1 MPLATR
7 GRRPGVLLSVLKR
20 TGQPPLQRGGS
31 GSEVAQSSPTLCDT
45 MDCSPPGASVHGIFQ
60 ARILGWVAIPFSR
73 ESSQPKDRTRVSCT
87 AGRRFYHLSHQGSRR
102 GIQPQTS
109 VVGGGNCG
117 PAQGHTGT
125 RAGAPRTACALHGIH
140 SGILIMGHEQSRSP
154 THGSRDTA
162 GGPREVPKG
171 TPRANRQI
179 PTKLRCAEDHSTKV
193 WGGGDS
199 KEAGMG
205 PQMTLGARAPGSSP
219 ALSLDTPGLRRP

>member
-73 ESSQPKDRTRVSCT
+73 ESSQPKDRTRVTCT

-109 VVGGGNCG
+109 VVGGGNCA
-117 PAQGHTGT
+117 PAQGHRGPEPGPRAQPVLFTAFTAASSSWVTSSHGLLPTEAGTLPVGPGKYLKEPQEPTG
-125 RAGAPRTACALHGIH
+125 
-140 SGILIMGHEQSRSP
+140 RSP
-154 THGSRDTA
+154 PSSA
-162 GGPREVPKG
+162 VPKTTAQRCGVGG
-171 TPRANRQI
+171 TARRQAWVH
-179 PTKLRCAEDHSTKV
+179 K
-193 WGGGDS
+193 
-199 KEAGMG
+199 
-205 PQMTLGARAPGSSP
+205 
-219 ALSLDTPGLRRP
+219 